1 MSSAALATRYTPQQY
16 LAMERR
22 AEFKSEYHDGVIY
35 AMSGASREH
44 NLLSMNLGS
53 EINQQLK
60 SSKCEVYS
68 GDMRV
73 LVDATGLYTYPDIAI
88 VCDQPRFLDGH
99 FDTLMNPTV
108 LVEVLSPSTEAYDR
122 GKKFGHYRRI
132 ASLREYVLVAQD
144 RVSVER
150 YARRGADWVLTER
163 TGLDEALRLDS
174 IDCEVSIREI
184 YAKVELPVEDDADRA

>member
-150 YARRGADWVLTER
+150 YARRGEDWVLTER
-163 TGLDEALRLDS
+163 TGLDETLRLES